1 VKPFSIYFAVTPK
14 INDNDDGRVL
24 SCVPNKDFF
33 QINHNNSKYTC
44 RHVCVLSYL
53 THTGNSSSSEA
64 QATDERDENGGKNK
78 KANY

>member
-53 THTGNSSSSEA
+53 THTGNSSSSVTA
-64 QATDERDENGGKNK
+64 DERDENGRKNK